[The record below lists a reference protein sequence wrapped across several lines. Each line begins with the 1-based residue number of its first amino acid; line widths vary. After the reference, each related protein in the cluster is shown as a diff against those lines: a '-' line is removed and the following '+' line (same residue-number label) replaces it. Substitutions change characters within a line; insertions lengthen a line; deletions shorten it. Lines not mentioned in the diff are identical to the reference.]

1 MIRYILLIAIT
12 CFPMLANAQKV
23 IALSCFMT
31 GTESIS
37 STKSAVKKKPVTGT
51 VTYLFKEEPRGWT
64 VQVDGESSI
73 RTQADLEGVKSNDS
87 ELYYSAYVDIDEY
100 KMSVEWTRRIPSF
113 VDDKGERQP
122 LLWWFDKTTINR
134 LSGQISRSITIDV
147 KGTGD
152 FKGKTVRDLS
162 GTCTPATKKF

>member
-12 CFPMLANAQKV
+12 CLPILANAQKV

-31 GTESIS
+31 GTESLS
-37 STKSAVKKKPVTGT
+37 SNKSAVKKKSVTGT
-51 VTYLFKEEPRGWT
+51 VTYLFKEEPRGWS

-73 RTQADLEGVKSNDS
+73 RTQADMEAVKNNDA

-100 KMSVEWTRRIPSF
+100 KMSIEWTRRISSY
-113 VDDKGERQP
+113 VDDKGEKQP
-122 LLWWFDKTTINR
+122 LLWWVDKTTINR

-147 KGTGD
+147 KDGN
-152 FKGKTVRDLS
+152 FKAKTVKELS
-162 GTCTPATKKF
+162 GVCSPATKKF